1 MHDNL
6 RRASIGFAMFVII
19 CLVGTFGLL
28 AVFSQFRFS
37 SDQTYRAE
45 FSDVSGLAD
54 GDFVRIAGV
63 EVGKVKSIAVTDR
76 STAVVEFDVAP
87 HVALT
92 TSSTAAVR
100 WENPIGDRYLALL
113 EGQSSDAPKLIPGAT
128 IAVGNTEPALDL
140 DTLLGGFRPLF
151 RALDPEQVNALSNQL
166 IGAFQGEGATID
178 SFLGQAAIVTNTL
191 ADRDQLI
198 GEVIDNLN
206 AVMGTFGE
214 QNKQFGKA
222 VDSLS
227 HLVDGL
233 AARRADITNTV
244 AHTNAAA
251 ATIADL
257 LSQARP
263 PAKEVVSQTDRVTS
277 IIAADHEWVDQY
289 LETLPESYKVLSR
302 LGIMGDFF
310 TFYLCDLVLK
320 VNGKGGQPVYVKMAG
335 QDTGRCAPK

>member
-6 RRASIGFAMFVII
+6 RRASIGLAIFVIF
-19 CLVGTFGLL
+19 CLVGTFALL
-28 AVFSQFRFS
+28 AVFSQYRFS
-37 SDQTYRAE
+37 ADQTYRAE

-54 GDFVRIAGV
+54 GDFVRVAGV
-63 EVGKVKSIAVTDR
+63 EVGKVKSIAVTDDSR
-76 STAVVEFDVAP
+76 AVVEFDITPDV
-87 HVALT
+87 VLT
-92 TSSTAAVR
+92 TSTKAAVR

-113 EGQSSDAPKLIPGAT
+113 EGETPAARTLNPGST
-128 IAVGNTEPALDL
+128 IAVDNTEPALDL

-178 SFLGQAAIVTNTL
+178 SFLGQAALVTDTL

-198 GEVIDNLN
+198 AEVIDNLS
-206 AVMGTFGE
+206 AVMGTFSD
-214 QNKQFGKA
+214 QNRQFGKT
-222 VDSLS
+222 VDSLT

-233 AARRADITNTV
+233 AARRTDIANSV
-244 AHTNAAA
+244 AHTNAGA

-263 PAKEVVSQTDRVTS
+263 PAREVVSQTDRVTS
-277 IIAADHEWVDQY
+277 IIAADHEWVDEY
-289 LETLPESYKVLSR
+289 LETLPQSYKVLSR

-320 VNGKGGQPVYVKMAG
+320 VNGKGGQPVYVKLAG